1 MRCCQV
7 PIAESSLPQT
17 RSVAANHDLC
27 FTTTTATMT
36 FVRSVEK
43 SIIRKRYVHLTEEMM
58 KQNPNIST
66 YMASSPNK
74 RQDIVP
80 EEVPKPGAK
89 VASAAIKEWGSAQIK
104 DDTPCI
110 LYNLM
115 CTDARRRLSANQPPR
130 SLTVC
135 DVIPSGLLLRRHCA
149 EAREAE
155 SCQGH
160 CYKQCRLLCACRL
173 MRYHSS
179 HHIPDKQF
187 FNFFFEFSR
196 LAILVMA

>member
-1 MRCCQV
+1 MDSD
-7 PIAESSLPQT
+7 PKLLYAF
-17 RSVAANHDLC
+17 A
-27 FTTTTATMT
+27 F
-36 FVRSVEK
+36 EK

-187 FNFFFEFSR
+187 FFFFLNSPD
-196 LAILVMA
+196 

>member
-1 MRCCQV
+1 MDSD
-7 PIAESSLPQT
+7 PKLLYAF
-17 RSVAANHDLC
+17 A
-27 FTTTTATMT
+27 
-36 FVRSVEK
+36 VEK

-80 EEVPKPGAK
+80 QEVPKPGAK

-187 FNFFFEFSR
+187 FNFFFLNSPD
-196 LAILVMA
+196 